1 MCLLNRAQ
9 QALADK
15 SGGLQTPSR
24 TVKVNFTSGFVG
36 FVVFC
41 FFSPVRQDK
50 WLLSPFIR
58 SHTVK
63 NQKSSSLLKSFEAV
77 VCRSFHV
84 KAMLSM
90 P

>member
-24 TVKVNFTSGFVG
+24 TLKVNFTSGFVG

-41 FFSPVRQDK
+41 FFSPV
-50 WLLSPFIR
+50 
-58 SHTVK
+58 
-63 NQKSSSLLKSFEAV
+63 
-77 VCRSFHV
+77 
-84 KAMLSM
+84 
-90 P
+90 